1 MKGRRP
7 SANKSVF
14 LVTDGR
20 SNVSEH
26 LTIPNANE
34 LRKSGVRIF
43 VVAVGDAID
52 GIDEIV
58 KVASNPPDE
67 NLLRVT
73 NWGEVWDLIRLTVM
87 EVYPG
92 KYQLVDYTPP
102 CN

>member
-1 MKGRRP
+1 M
-7 SANKSVF
+7 
-14 LVTDGR
+14 
-20 SNVSEH
+20 
-26 LTIPNANE
+26 
-34 LRKSGVRIF
+34 
-43 VVAVGDAID
+43 VAVGDAIS

-73 NWGEVWDLIRLTVM
+73 NWGELWDLIRLTVM

-92 KYQLVDYTPP
+92 KYQFVDYTPP